1 MPALPWSSHET
12 VEPDTECTVMAS
24 RLPLRSH
31 AKIPGFFAAMMRIR
45 RQLAGAT
52 GLIGYALNAELA
64 PKTFW
69 TLSAWK
75 SRQDLDQFARTDP
88 HASDVGKIRPSM
100 EPTTFVFWT
109 ARAGDLPI
117 SWDEVRRR
125 IGDEQANGAAGQQA
139 R

>member
-1 MPALPWSSHET
+1 VPALPWKAYET
-12 VEPDTECTVMAS
+12 VDPDTECTVMAS

-31 AKIPGFFAAMMRIR
+31 AKIPGFVAATMRIR
-45 RQLAGAT
+45 RQLAGST
-52 GLIGYALNAELA
+52 GLIGYALNAELSA
-64 PKTFW
+64 KTFW
-69 TLSAWK
+69 TLSAWR
-75 SRQDLDQFARTDP
+75 SQQDLDQFARADP
-88 HASDVGKIRPSM
+88 HATDVGKIQPNM

-125 IGDEQANGAAGQQA
+125 IADEQAGGAPGQQA